1 MECSPQGKKRKGC
14 NMNRFKVGG
23 RSFIFL
29 GIIASLIISGCA
41 TAPSTP
47 IDPRMFRGSDWVE
60 VSVKSIAAPDSASN
74 GNTVFITSGMQA
86 ISDTDLEFMEVAR
99 CVENA
104 LSKKGYVRAHSTQGS
119 DVLLRLGYGIGD
131 PQVTSETVAISQGY
145 SYSVGW
151 MWFNTPAK
159 TQTVNTKM
167 YMRNLIL
174 EAYDLKD
181 ASRKSQLWKTTMKSE
196 GTTPDLNRIIAYM
209 LAASYEYFG
218 SSTGMQIDLKINGRD
233 PRLVEIWK

>member
-1 MECSPQGKKRKGC
+1 
-14 NMNRFKVGG
+14 
-23 RSFIFL
+23 
-29 GIIASLIISGCA
+29 
-41 TAPSTP
+41 
-47 IDPRMFRGSDWVE
+47 
-60 VSVKSIAAPDSASN
+60 
-74 GNTVFITSGMQA
+74 MQT
-86 ISDTDLEFMEVAR
+86 ISDNDLEFMEVAR

-104 LSKKGYVRAHSTQGS
+104 LSKKGYIRANSTEGS

-151 MWFNTPAK
+151 MWFNTPPK
-159 TQTVNTKM
+159 TQTVTTRN

-181 ASRKSQLWKTTMKSE
+181 PSRKSQLWKTTMKSE

-218 SSTGMQIDLKINGRD
+218 SSTGMQIDQKINGQD
-233 PRLVEIWK
+233 PRLLEIWK

>member
-1 MECSPQGKKRKGC
+1 
-14 NMNRFKVGG
+14 MNRFKVGG

-29 GIIASLIISGCA
+29 CIIASLFISGCA
-41 TAPSTP
+41 TGPSTP
-47 IDPRMFRGSDWVE
+47 IDPRMFRGHEWVD
-60 VSVKSIAAPDSASN
+60 VSVKSIAAPDSASK
-74 GNTVFITSGMQA
+74 GKTVFITSGMQ
-86 ISDTDLEFMEVAR
+86 STSESDLEFMEVAR

-104 LSKKGYVRAHSTQGS
+104 LSKKGYIRANSAEGS
-119 DVLLRLGYGIGD
+119 DVLIRLGYGIGD

-151 MWFNTPAK
+151 MWFNTPPR
-159 TQTVNTKM
+159 TQTVNTKN
-167 YMRNLIL
+167 YMRNMIL

-209 LAASYEYFG
+209 LAASYDYFG
-218 SSTGMQIDLKINGRD
+218 SSTGMQIDIRINGHD
-233 PRLVEIWK
+233 PRLLEIWK